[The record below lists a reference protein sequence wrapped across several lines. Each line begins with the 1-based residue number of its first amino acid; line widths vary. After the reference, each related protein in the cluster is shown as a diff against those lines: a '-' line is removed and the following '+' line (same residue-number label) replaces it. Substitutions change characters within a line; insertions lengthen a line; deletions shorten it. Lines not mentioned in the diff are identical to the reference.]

1 MLASLTFDK
10 TSQGLI
16 VKKGIVVLLVLLA
29 VLILV
34 SPAIVGRLAEQTMDE
49 NLNWAASESGD
60 VKVTSEH
67 FARGWFSSEGQH
79 RIELQDGDLLTA
91 LSAIT
96 GPMPAEDLPVLII
109 NTRLDHGL
117 FPVTSLARDKGSLAP
132 GLGSAISTL
141 QVEMPGG
148 ERVNVPGTIYSK
160 VALGGQ
166 LQSNY
171 VLEEGSRDED
181 GTFASWGNVDINVTT
196 DPSTGTIEF
205 DGSLASLSV
214 TTDQES
220 MALESLSFDGKQVP
234 TRFDVS
240 VGELNFA
247 LEGLSID
254 SGMGNGARVTRLAV
268 TGSSALDGDRIDA
281 TGRASLAMDVLPMG
295 AVAYEM
301 EFNLDGLDAA
311 SAGALQAKIKE
322 MDGAADPMV
331 AYSTLEQDA
340 LQLFAAGFDL
350 NIGRLE
356 VTLPQGTMTSVMN
369 FSFNEGDPATFDW
382 SSLLL
387 STEASVDISLP
398 VDMVETMARD
408 NPQAA
413 MVIGGGFLVKRN
425 DAYVMEAR
433 LKKGLLTV
441 NGAPMPLPLGAM

>member
-1 MLASLTFDK
+1 
-10 TSQGLI
+10 
-16 VKKGIVVLLVLLA
+16 
-29 VLILV
+29 
-34 SPAIVGRLAEQTMDE
+34 
-49 NLNWAASESGD
+49 
-60 VKVTSEH
+60 
-67 FARGWFSSEGQH
+67 
-79 RIELQDGDLLTA
+79 
-91 LSAIT
+91 
-96 GPMPAEDLPVLII
+96 
-109 NTRLDHGL
+109 
-117 FPVTSLARDKGSLAP
+117 
-132 GLGSAISTL
+132 
-141 QVEMPGG
+141 
-148 ERVNVPGTIYSK
+148 
-160 VALGGQ
+160 
-166 LQSNY
+166 
-171 VLEEGSRDED
+171 
-181 GTFASWGNVDINVTT
+181 
-196 DPSTGTIEF
+196 
-205 DGSLASLSV
+205 
-214 TTDQES
+214 
-220 MALESLSFDGKQVP
+220 
-234 TRFDVS
+234 
-240 VGELNFA
+240 
-247 LEGLSID
+247 
-254 SGMGNGARVTRLAV
+254 MGNGARVTRLAV